1 MQTLSRILR
10 QIALALLSGG
20 STAIVFAAIT
30 LVKAAT
36 AKGIPVAEAAATN
49 SPVFIQYS
57 KVAFAAAVVLAVGE
71 LIGFLKGA
79 NKTKLDYAQLVFSL
93 GCIGAVCVF
102 AFGIVPPM
110 EQLLPSLNTVEQ
122 AKQQF
127 HDLHKISEKVF
138 GASILFAYISLILPA
153 FKRESL
159 ALSQKPKETAVV

>member
-1 MQTLSRILR
+1 
-10 QIALALLSGG
+10 
-20 STAIVFAAIT
+20 
-30 LVKAAT
+30 
-36 AKGIPVAEAAATN
+36 
-49 SPVFIQYS
+49 
-57 KVAFAAAVVLAVGE
+57 
-71 LIGFLKGA
+71 
-79 NKTKLDYAQLVFSL
+79 
-93 GCIGAVCVF
+93 
-102 AFGIVPPM
+102 M